1 MTHKTCADC
10 LSLRDNMCGDFYWG
24 MIREMIEE
32 AVFECDGKIP
42 EKCVARLRPAAREW
56 VCGLIEKVWEGE
68 TD

>member
-1 MTHKTCADC
+1 
-10 LSLRDNMCGDFYWG
+10 
-24 MIREMIEE
+24 MIED
-32 AVFECDGKIP
+32 AIVECKGKIP